1 MVNESLIMRAILFV
15 TITSFVLYGCSIKE
29 NNMSE
34 FHMTYGGSIE
44 NVGILLQKAVKHNI
58 FFGHQSVGWNIISGI
73 EKWEEEAGI
82 KLLKIESRDFK
93 DIDDASFTHFAV
105 GKNADPKAKIDDFV
119 SLVGTI
125 PKAAESIAFF
135 KFCYVDII
143 ASTNTDELFDY
154 YKERMHYLKNEY
166 PNINIVLMTVPLT
179 GIQKGWKSM
188 VKKLLSKVPYGYLE
202 NIKRS
207 EFNNM
212 LVEEFSGVFPIFDLA
227 RVESTL
233 PEGTI
238 NTFSYKEAEYP
249 CVPDFYTSDLGHL
262 NDYGAKVVSFN
273 LLAFLAEEV
282 K

>member
-1 MVNESLIMRAILFV
+1 MVNGSYIMRGTLFLTV
-15 TITSFVLYGCSIKE
+15 ACFVLYGCSIKE

-34 FHMTYGGSIE
+34 FHLTYGGNIE
-44 NVGILLQKAVKHNI
+44 NVGILLQEAVKQNI

-82 KLLKIESRDFK
+82 KLLKTETRDFK

-105 GKNADPKAKIDDFV
+105 GKNADPLAKIDDFV

-125 PKAAESIAFF
+125 PKTTEPIAFF

-143 ASTNTDELFDY
+143 PSTNTDELFDY
-154 YKERMHYLKNEY
+154 YKERMHHLSKEH
-166 PNINIVLMTVPLT
+166 PEIKVVLMTVPLT
-179 GIQKGWKSM
+179 GIQKGWKSI
-188 VKKLLSKVPYGYLE
+188 VKHTLGKVPYGYLE

-207 EFNNM
+207 EFNKM
-212 LVEEFSGVFPIFDLA
+212 IIEEFSGVFPIFDLA

-233 PEGTI
+233 PDGTI

-262 NDYGAKVVSFN
+262 NDYGAKVVSYN